1 MHIKCF
7 KSAKGINSRQKRN
20 DMKPVYDLF
29 YGYLPLG
36 ITPPTF
42 NMGRRLTGRTA
53 NLAFFAPTGQFL
65 MGVDLFTWSN

>member
-7 KSAKGINSRQKRN
+7 KSATGINSRQKI
-20 DMKPVYDLF
+20 DMKHVGDLF

-42 NMGRRLTGRTA
+42 NMGSMLTGWAA
-53 NLAFFAPTGQFL
+53 NLAFYAPTG
-65 MGVDLFTWSN
+65 